1 MKAGFY
7 PKMAVSGMR
16 KNGRLYVPYIA
27 ACILMV
33 AIYYIMH
40 LLGFSDMLEGFS
52 GAGTARDILKLGSSV
67 IAIFGTIFLFY
78 TQSTLIKGRLK
89 EFGLYSVLGMNRK
102 NLGKIIFFETL
113 ITWFVSVTAGL
124 AIGIGFSKLAE
135 LGFRKMLGLES
146 SYKFVISGQSII
158 FTVLIYSIV
167 FVLIFLN
174 AARLVRFSR
183 TINLINSDKAGEK
196 PPKANWFVGI
206 LGLAILLTGYGIVLM
221 IKTPLQALAM
231 FFVAVILIIIGTY
244 LVLIAG
250 SVLLCR
256 ILQKNKRY
264 YYKTNHFVSVSS
276 MAYRMKRNGAGLAS
290 ICILLTMVL
299 VMMSS
304 TSSLYLN
311 REDVLQ
317 NHYPRQLNASAS
329 NYGYSESYT
338 ETAKRL
344 EKEVIE
350 KAHEFGAETTND
362 ISLSCC
368 SFSGYMENGR
378 LRVDLDPFTM
388 GTSIN
393 FDNVATVYFIDLE
406 DYNRITGNNVVLGK
420 DEALVGVSGN
430 IPVEDSI
437 CIGDETFKVA
447 KKIDARAD
455 DLKYIGLNE
464 VVSTITLVVDDLGET
479 ASRYSGLKDSRG
491 DTMLMWQWNFAFD
504 TNLDEDK
511 QAELGKILT
520 KHIRDDL
527 YPKEQDYFR
536 AVCESRAEQRS
547 DFVRTF
553 GGLFY
558 LGILLSLIFLVS
570 CVLIIYYKQISE
582 GFEDQGRFGIMQK
595 VGMTKENIKKS
606 INSQMLTVFLIPIIF
621 ACVHLATVLPIIHK
635 LLKLFGHNNMPLL
648 LVSAGICVLVCG
660 IFYAVIYKLT
670 SNAYY
675 KIVS

>member
-52 GAGTARDILKLGSSV
+52 GAGTARDILKLGSAV
-67 IAIFGTIFLFY
+67 IAVFGTIFLFY

-124 AIGIGFSKLAE
+124 AIGIGLSKLAE

-146 SYKFVISGQSII
+146 SYKFVISGQSIS

-206 LGLAILLTGYGIVLM
+206 LGLFILLTGYGIVLM

-304 TSSLYLN
+304 TSSLYVN

-378 LRVDLDPFTM
+378 LRVDFDPFTM

-406 DYNRITGNNVVLGK
+406 DYNRITGKNVVLGK

-447 KKIDARAD
+447 KRIDARAD

-464 VVSTITLVVDDLGET
+464 IVSTITLVVDDLGET

-511 QAELGKILT
+511 QAELGIPTLMKINRQNSEQSSQNISEMIF
-520 KHIRDDL
+520 IR
-527 YPKEQDYFR
+527 R
-536 AVCESRAEQRS
+536 SRIISESSATAGS
-547 DFVRTF
+547 NSAA
-553 GGLFY
+553 
-558 LGILLSLIFLVS
+558 ILSGHSADCSTLVS
-570 CVLIIYYKQISE
+570 C
-582 GFEDQGRFGIMQK
+582 
-595 VGMTKENIKKS
+595 
-606 INSQMLTVFLIPIIF
+606 
-621 ACVHLATVLPIIHK
+621 
-635 LLKLFGHNNMPLL
+635 
-648 LVSAGICVLVCG
+648 
-660 IFYAVIYKLT
+660 
-670 SNAYY
+670 
-675 KIVS
+675 

>member
-52 GAGTARDILKLGSSV
+52 GAGTARDILKLGSAV
-67 IAIFGTIFLFY
+67 IAVFGTIFLFY

-124 AIGIGFSKLAE
+124 AIGIGLSKLAE

-146 SYKFVISGQSII
+146 SYKFVISGQSIS

-206 LGLAILLTGYGIVLM
+206 LGLFILLTGYGIVLM

-304 TSSLYLN
+304 TSSLYVN

-329 NYGYSESYT
+329 NYGYSDSYT

-368 SFSGYMENGR
+368 SFSGFMENGR

-406 DYNRITGNNVVLGK
+406 DYNRITGKNVVLGK

-447 KKIDARAD
+447 KRIDARAD

-464 VVSTITLVVDDLGET
+464 IVSTITLVVDDLGET

-511 QAELGKILT
+511 QAELGTILA

-527 YPKEQDYFR
+527 YPKEQGYFR
-536 AVCESRAEQRS
+536 VVCESRVEQRS

-558 LGILLSLIFLVS
+558 LGILLSIIFLVS

-621 ACVHLATVLPIIHK
+621 ACVHLAAVLPIIHK

>member
-52 GAGTARDILKLGSSV
+52 GAGTARDILKLGSAV
-67 IAIFGTIFLFY
+67 IAVFGTIFLFY

-124 AIGIGFSKLAE
+124 AIGIGLSKLAE

-146 SYKFVISGQSII
+146 SYKFVISGQSIS

-304 TSSLYLN
+304 TSSLYVN

-317 NHYPRQLNASAS
+317 NHYPRQLNASVS

-338 ETAKRL
+338 ETAERL

-350 KAHEFGAETTND
+350 KAHEFGAETMND

-378 LRVDLDPFTM
+378 LRVDFDPFTM

-406 DYNRITGNNVVLGK
+406 DYNRITGKNVVLGK
-420 DEALVGVSGN
+420 GEVLAGVSGN

-437 CIGDETFKVA
+437 GIGDETFKVA
-447 KKIDARAD
+447 KRID
-455 DLKYIGLNE
+455 
-464 VVSTITLVVDDLGET
+464 VSTITLVVDDLGET

-511 QAELGKILT
+511 QAELGKILA

-536 AVCESRAEQRS
+536 VVCESRVEQRS

-558 LGILLSLIFLVS
+558 LGILLSIIFLVS
-570 CVLIIYYKQISE
+570 CVLIRRPGKIRYHAE
-582 GFEDQGRFGIMQK
+582 GRNDKGKHQK
-595 VGMTKENIKKS
+595 E
-606 INSQMLTVFLIPIIF
+606 
-621 ACVHLATVLPIIHK
+621 H
-635 LLKLFGHNNMPLL
+635 
-648 LVSAGICVLVCG
+648 
-660 IFYAVIYKLT
+660 
-670 SNAYY
+670 
-675 KIVS
+675 

>member
-33 AIYYIMH
+33 AMFYIMH
-40 LLGFSDMLEGFS
+40 LLGFSEMLEGFA
-52 GAGTARDILKLGSSV
+52 GAGTARDILKLGSAV
-67 IAIFGTIFLFY
+67 IAVFGTIFLFY

-89 EFGLYSVLGMNRK
+89 EFGLYSVLGMNRR
-102 NLGKIIFFETL
+102 NLGKIIFYETL
-113 ITWFVSVTAGL
+113 ITWFISVITGL
-124 AIGIGFSKLAE
+124 AIGIGMSKLAE
-135 LGFRKMLGLES
+135 LGFRKMLALES
-146 SYKFVISGQSII
+146 SYKFVVSGESIYFTILLYTFI
-158 FTVLIYSIV
+158 F
-167 FVLIFLN
+167 FLIFLN

-196 PPKANWFVGI
+196 PPRANWVVGI
-206 LGLAILLTGYGIVLM
+206 LGLVILLTGYGITLM

-250 SVLLCR
+250 SVMLCR
-256 ILQKNKRY
+256 ILQKNNRF
-264 YYKTNHFVSVSS
+264 YYKTNHFVSISS

-311 REDVLQ
+311 REDVLR
-317 NHYPRQLNASAS
+317 NHYPRQINCSAS
-329 NYGYSESYT
+329 NYGYSNDYT
-338 ETAKRL
+338 ETASRL

-350 KAHEFGAETTND
+350 KAHELGAETTNSV
-362 ISLSCC
+362 SLSSC

-378 LRVDLDPFTM
+378 LRVDLDPFTL

-393 FDNVATVYFIDLE
+393 FDNVATVYFIDLQ
-406 DYNRITGNNVVLGK
+406 DYNRITGNNVALGK
-420 DEALVGVSGN
+420 GEALVGVSGN
-430 IPVEDSI
+430 IPLEDSI
-437 CIGDETFKVA
+437 GIGDETFTVV

-455 DLKYIGLNE
+455 DLRYIGLNE
-464 VVSTITLVVDDLGET
+464 VVSTIYLVVDNLSD
-479 ASRYSGLKDSRG
+479 AVSPYSDLKDSTG
-491 DTMLMWQWNFAFD
+491 DKMLIWQWNFAFD

-511 QAELGKILT
+511 QLELGKDLA

-536 AVCESRAEQRS
+536 VLCDSRAEQRS
-547 DFVRTF
+547 DYVRTF

-558 LGILLSLIFLVS
+558 LGILLSIIFLVS

-582 GFEDQGRFGIMQK
+582 GFEDQARFGIMQK

-621 ACVHLATVLPIIHK
+621 ACVHLAAVLPIIHK

>member
-33 AIYYIMH
+33 AMFYIMH
-40 LLGFSDMLEGFS
+40 LLGFSEMLEGFS
-52 GAGTARDILKLGSSV
+52 GAGTARDILKLGSAV
-67 IAIFGTIFLFY
+67 IAVFGTIFLFY

-350 KAHEFGAETTND
+350 KAHESGAETTND

-368 SFSGYMENGR
+368 SFSGFMENGR

-447 KKIDARAD
+447 KRIDARAD

-558 LGILLSLIFLVS
+558 LGILLSIIFLVS

>member
-16 KNGRLYVPYIA
+16 KNGRLYVPYFA

-52 GAGTARDILKLGSSV
+52 GAGTARDILKLGSAV

-124 AIGIGFSKLAE
+124 AIGIGLSKLAE

-146 SYKFVISGQSII
+146 SYKFVISGQSIS

-206 LGLAILLTGYGIVLM
+206 LGLFILLTGYGIVLM

-304 TSSLYLN
+304 TSSLYVN

-378 LRVDLDPFTM
+378 LRVDFDPFTM

-406 DYNRITGNNVVLGK
+406 DYNRITGKNVVLGK

-447 KKIDARAD
+447 KRIDARAD
-455 DLKYIGLNE
+455 DLKHIGLNE
-464 VVSTITLVVDDLGET
+464 IVSTITLVVDDLGET
-479 ASRYSGLKDSRG
+479 ASRYSDLKDSRG

-511 QAELGKILT
+511 QAELGTILA

-527 YPKEQDYFR
+527 YPKEQGYFR
-536 AVCESRAEQRS
+536 VVCESRVEQRS

-558 LGILLSLIFLVS
+558 LGILLSIIFLVS

-582 GFEDQGRFGIMQK
+582 GFEDQARFGIMQK

-621 ACVHLATVLPIIHK
+621 ACVHLAAVLPIIHK

>member
-52 GAGTARDILKLGSSV
+52 GAGTARDILKLGSAV
-67 IAIFGTIFLFY
+67 IAVFGTIFLFY

-124 AIGIGFSKLAE
+124 AIGIGLSKLAE

-146 SYKFVISGQSII
+146 SYKFVISGQSIS

-206 LGLAILLTGYGIVLM
+206 LGLFILLTGYGIVLM

-304 TSSLYLN
+304 TSSLYVN

-378 LRVDLDPFTM
+378 LRVDFDPFTM

-406 DYNRITGNNVVLGK
+406 DYNRITGKNVVLGK

-447 KKIDARAD
+447 KRIDARAD

-464 VVSTITLVVDDLGET
+464 VVSTITLVVDDLSYLR
-479 ASRYSGLKDSRG
+479 SR
-491 DTMLMWQWNFAFD
+491 
-504 TNLDEDK
+504 
-511 QAELGKILT
+511 
-520 KHIRDDL
+520 
-527 YPKEQDYFR
+527 
-536 AVCESRAEQRS
+536 
-547 DFVRTF
+547 
-553 GGLFY
+553 
-558 LGILLSLIFLVS
+558 LLSMISVRQLHAIPVLKIQEAIQCLCGSGTSLSIPTLMKINRQNSEQSSQNISEMIFIRRSRIISESSATAGSNSAAILSGHSADCSTLVS
-570 CVLIIYYKQISE
+570 C
-582 GFEDQGRFGIMQK
+582 
-595 VGMTKENIKKS
+595 
-606 INSQMLTVFLIPIIF
+606 
-621 ACVHLATVLPIIHK
+621 
-635 LLKLFGHNNMPLL
+635 
-648 LVSAGICVLVCG
+648 
-660 IFYAVIYKLT
+660 
-670 SNAYY
+670 
-675 KIVS
+675 